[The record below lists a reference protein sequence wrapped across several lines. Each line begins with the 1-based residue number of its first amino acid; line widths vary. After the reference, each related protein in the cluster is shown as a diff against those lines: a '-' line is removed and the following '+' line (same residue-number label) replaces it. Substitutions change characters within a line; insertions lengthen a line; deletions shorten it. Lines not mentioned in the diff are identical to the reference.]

1 MKKIIIA
8 CSCIVMSL
16 IAIADQTTTARQFLL
31 HQLELKQVAISNQV
45 EYINNNLNELRQ
57 DKAEF
62 EKAFNSI
69 VIPLTYTKTNITYKY
84 TSDMKQIPIVKVETV
99 QRSVES
105 RRYQKFVTACSNDVV
120 QMIYEKYV
128 KLDASALV
136 SELNEEMQLAKTSY
150 DESLAR
156 QKETDDIYTSKLS
169 DLKLQQSAAVK
180 AYKQKF
186 YDQIAALQKEIK
198 QCNHSSEQCTTTF
211 GGGRFGSGSVAR
223 RLGEGMRSSCT
234 KCKERQKQIDY
245 VKDRI
250 ANAEFTVKNSSFNDM
265 KTDALN
271 TKSEVNDKYLAADI
285 YKEATSRIFMDYKE
299 KLVGRLNEA
308 MVRKN
313 ESMRAE
319 LSAYMREYTAISK
332 LLEFPEAVTPEM
344 ATTLLNKEANDS
356 LAEVYGLDLDKEA
369 KKNNDDKWEKDM
381 IEKAL
386 KRSSNKTRKLDVIV
400 VPLN

>member
-31 HQLELKQVAISNQV
+31 HQLELKRVAISNQV

-84 TSDMKQIPIVKVETV
+84 TSDMKQIPIVKVKTV
-99 QRSVES
+99 QCSVES

-186 YDQIAALQKEIK
+186 YDQIAALQNEIK
-198 QCNHSSEQCTTTF
+198 QCNHSST
-211 GGGRFGSGSVAR
+211 FGSGSVAGVR

-245 VKDRI
+245 AKDRI
-250 ANAEFTVKNSSFNDM
+250 ASAEFTVKNSSFNDM

-344 ATTLLNKEANDS
+344 ATILLDKEANDS
-356 LAEVYGLDLDKEA
+356 LAEVYGLDLNNEA

>member
-84 TSDMKQIPIVKVETV
+84 TSDGKQIPIVNVKTV
-99 QRSVES
+99 QCSVES

-128 KLDASALV
+128 KLDSSALV

-150 DESLAR
+150 DESLTR
-156 QKETDDIYTSKLS
+156 QKETDDTYTSKLS

-180 AYKQKF
+180 EYKQKF
-186 YDQIAALQKEIK
+186 YDQIADLQDEIK
-198 QCNHSSEQCTTTF
+198 RCDHSAQLNLGF
-211 GGGRFGSGSVAR
+211 GRRSGEVGVR
-223 RLGEGMRSSCT
+223 RLGEGTRFSC
-234 KCKERQKQIDY
+234 KMCKERQKQIDY
-245 VKDRI
+245 AKDRI
-250 ANAEFTVKNSSFNDM
+250 TSAEFTVKNSSFNDM

-313 ESMRAE
+313 ESMLAE
-319 LSAYMREYTAISK
+319 LSTYMREYTAISK

-344 ATTLLNKEANDS
+344 ATIILDKEANDS
-356 LAEVYGLDLDKEA
+356 LAEVYGLDLNKEA
-369 KKNNDDKWEKDM
+369 KKNNDDKWAKDM
-381 IEKAL
+381 IEKDL
-386 KRSSNKTRKLDVIV
+386 ERSSNKTRQQRRS
-400 VPLN
+400 LN